1 MRERAVMGE
10 GAEGLG
16 GGTRSRSAQ
25 SLPAAHWPAS
35 LLAFAVALAVLSL
48 WSGSADALLHR
59 GHSFKGSFETPTEG
73 NKLSKP
79 SAVAV
84 NETSGLGAGDIYV
97 ADAANNRIVRFS
109 GSHEFLEAW
118 GYGVRTGAAT
128 FEKCTSEAEC
138 KAGIAGTGAGQFSS
152 PDAIAVD
159 NAGGSPSA
167 GYVYVIANNMGK
179 HSVIDKFNYEG
190 VLQNTLTTKNGKE
203 QIDGVAVDRT
213 GTVWV
218 DSEDG
223 EESFRLERFT
233 NALKNQR
240 IGEPEEVELPAV
252 IGGGHPAQPGFA
264 IDSLGHAYITYEPGG
279 LDNREQEELIKERA
293 EQRKLKKEEK
303 VEEVPAE
310 PCVEHRCVVA
320 QFQVPAIGEE
330 GESEVVNAE
339 LNIEGNAS
347 GIAVDLSS
355 GTQSSN
361 DAYLDL
367 GTAITAFTSDGTAIQ
382 TFGEQ
387 QLAEGSGSGLTVDA
401 TTGEVLV
408 ADAKHGRIDV
418 YEPSPP
424 GPPAIEESS
433 LTAAAVT
440 SGSAKLKATIDPSG
454 ADTHYRFRYG
464 PVPCA
469 GGSASCET
477 TTDSDLGSAFG
488 DQQAL
493 TEVEG
498 LAPSTTYHFVVIAE
512 SALESG
518 GKRIVVESQTEG
530 SFTTLAAGVLEQV
543 LPDGRAWELV
553 SPVDKRGVSVEPLAH
568 EGGLIQA
575 SADGKGIAYIAA
587 APVGEEEP
595 AGNRAP
601 EPAQLLATRG
611 SAGDWKTRNLTTPNL
626 AAQGINANSRREYQF
641 FSSDLSLG
649 AVFPVEPLAASETT
663 NKAALTSA
671 MLYLRHTGCAAA
683 CNQALSTSPVPGI
696 SFEASTPDLKH
707 IGLITNSGL
716 MEWSQDEA
724 HPEGAFTTVSILPTN
739 EAATGE
745 IGFGAPEAQLFE
757 GSRNTISQDGSR
769 VNWSRHTP
777 GGTHIYQSE
786 VHEGDVESVQL
797 DTPNEGE
804 SVPTSTVGAAPVYM
818 TASATGSRVFFTDD
832 QRLTANASVEEETAG
847 DLYVYERDKP
857 ASERLTDLTPDLNKG
872 ESAAIQGGVIGAS
885 SDGSYVYFVANGV
898 LTEDA
903 QPGLCIPHGLR
914 TARCNLYV
922 VHNNGTKWEQARLVA
937 RISNEDGPD
946 WAPSLERIEYRL
958 TEMTARVSPS
968 GQYLAFMSSQ
978 RLTPYNNTDANSGA
992 ADEEVYLYD
1001 AAGEGHVSCAS
1012 CNPSGAQPVGIHDVQ
1027 ESGEGRG
1034 LLVDRL
1040 GIWSTE
1046 SEDSF
1051 SHWLAGSVPGWTNL
1065 DDRETLYQ
1073 SRYLSDNGR
1082 LFFNSPDALS
1092 SQDSNG
1098 KEDVYEYEPAG
1109 VGNCASEIA
1118 GGGCVSLISSG
1129 KSEQE
1134 SAFLDAS
1141 EAGQDVF
1148 FLTSAPLSAQDPD
1161 KAFDIYDARV
1171 CAGAEEGCPVPPPA
1185 PVKPC
1190 EEEGCRGGTG
1200 GQSVFGAPASTSV
1213 SGSGNVPPQGAV
1225 LGTKQTVKAA
1235 KPLTR
1240 AQKLAAALKSCKKK
1254 YKNQKRKRAA
1264 CEKQARKKYEA
1275 KKSTA
1280 KRKPATKSSSTVRR

>member
-1 MRERAVMGE
+1 MRT
-10 GAEGLG
+10 LWPP
-16 GGTRSRSAQ
+16 
-25 SLPAAHWPAS
+25 SLA
-35 LLAFAVALAVLSL
+35 ALALAL
-48 WSGSADALLHR
+48 IALLICTGSADALLHR
-59 GHSFKGSFETPTEG
+59 GHSFKGSFEALTEA

-84 NETSGLGAGDIYV
+84 NEASGLGAGDIYV
-97 ADAANNRIVRFS
+97 VDTANNRIVRFN

-128 FEKCTSEAEC
+128 FEKCTGEAEC
-138 KAGIAGTGAGQFSS
+138 KPGIAGTGAGQFSS

-159 NAGGSPSA
+159 NAEGSPSA
-167 GYVYVIANNMGK
+167 GYVYVVANNTAK
-179 HSVIDKFNYEG
+179 RTVVDKFSFEG
-190 VLQNTLTTKNGKE
+190 VPIGTLATKNVKE

-233 NALKNQR
+233 NDLKNQR
-240 IGEPEEVELPAV
+240 IGEAEEVELPAV
-252 IGGGHPAQPGFA
+252 VGGGHPAQPGFA
-264 IDSLGHAYITYEPGG
+264 VDSLGHVYVTYEPGG
-279 LDNREQEELIKERA
+279 LDNHQQEELIKERA
-293 EQRKLKKEEK
+293 EERKLKKEEK
-303 VEEVPAE
+303 IEEQPAE

-320 QFQVPAIGEE
+320 QFQVPAVGAE

-355 GTQSSN
+355 ATQSSD
-361 DAYLDL
+361 DAYLDG
-367 GTAITAFTSDGTAIQ
+367 GTSITAFSSDGTAIQ

-387 QLAEGSGSGLTVDA
+387 QFAEGGGSGLTVDA
-401 TTGEVLV
+401 ATGEVLV
-408 ADAKHGRIDV
+408 ADAEHGRVDV

-433 LTAAAVT
+433 LTAAAVK
-440 SGSAKLKATIDPSG
+440 SSSAKLKALIDASG

-477 TTDSDLGSAFG
+477 TAGSDLGSAFG
-488 DQQAL
+488 EQQAL

-498 LAPSTTYHFVVIAE
+498 LAPNTTYHFVVIAE

-518 GKRIVVESQTEG
+518 GKHIVIESQAEG

-575 SADGKGIAYIAA
+575 SANGKGIAYIAA

-595 AGNRAP
+595 AGSRAP
-601 EPAQLLATRG
+601 EPAQLLATR
-611 SAGDWKTRNLTTPNL
+611 SAAGAWGTRNLTTPNL

-649 AVFPVEPLAASETT
+649 AVFPVEPLASSETT
-663 NKAALTSA
+663 NEAALSSST
-671 MLYLRHTGCAAA
+671 LYLRDTGCASAP
-683 CNQALSTSPVPGI
+683 CYQALSKSAVPGI
-696 SFEASTPDLKH
+696 SFEAATPDLKH
-707 IGLITNSGL
+707 VGLITNAGL

-724 HPEGAFTTVSILPTN
+724 HPEGSLTTVSILPAG

-745 IGFGAPEAQLFE
+745 LGFGAPEAQLFE
-757 GSRNTISQDGSR
+757 GSRHTISQNGAR
-769 VNWSRHTP
+769 VAWSRHTP

-786 VHEGDVESVQL
+786 LTAGTVKSVQV

-804 SVPTSTVGAAPVYM
+804 TVPPSTVGAAPVYM
-818 TASATGSRVFFTDD
+818 TSSASGDRVFFTDD

-857 ASERLTDLTPDLNKG
+857 AGERLTDLTPDLNKG

-885 SDGSYVYFVANGV
+885 EDGSYVYFVANGV
-898 LTEDA
+898 LTEGA

-922 VHNNGTKWEQARLVA
+922 AHNDGGKWERPRLVA
-937 RISNEDGPD
+937 RLSNEDGPD

-968 GQYLAFMSSQ
+968 GRYLAFMSSQ

-1051 SHWLAGSVPGWTNL
+1051 AHWLAASVPGWTNL

-1073 SRYLSDNGR
+1073 SRYLSDSGR
-1082 LFFNSPDALS
+1082 LLFNSPDALS
-1092 SQDSNG
+1092 SEDGNG
-1098 KEDVYEYEPAG
+1098 KEDVYEYEPRG
-1109 VGNCASEIA
+1109 VGSCAGETAS
-1118 GGGCVSLISSG
+1118 GGCISLISSG

-1134 SAFLDAS
+1134 TAFLDAS
-1141 EAGQDVF
+1141 ESGEDVF
-1148 FLTSAPLSAQDPD
+1148 FLTSAPLSTQDPD
-1161 KAFDIYDARV
+1161 KGFDIYDARS
-1171 CAGAEEGCPVPPPA
+1171 CSEAGAEEACPVRAPA
-1185 PVKPC
+1185 PAKPC
-1190 EEEGCRGGTG
+1190 EEEQCRGAAST
-1200 GQSVFGAPASTSV
+1200 QSVFGAPASSTV
-1213 SGSGNVPPQGAV
+1213 SESSNVAPQSTV
-1225 LGTKQTVKAA
+1225 LGTKQTVKA

-1240 AQKLAAALKSCKKK
+1240 AQKLAAALKGCKKK
-1254 YKNQKRKRAA
+1254 YKTQRHRRAA
-1264 CEKQARKKYEA
+1264 CEKQTRRKHAA
-1275 KKSTA
+1275 KKPTA
-1280 KRKPATKSSSTVRR
+1280 KHKPATKSSSTARRQGAER

>member
-1 MRERAVMGE
+1 MGE

-25 SLPAAHWPAS
+25 SPSRAHWPVP
-35 LLAFAVALAVLSL
+35 LLAFAVALITLSI

-59 GHSFKGSFETPTEG
+59 GHSFKGSVETLTEG

-84 NETSGLGAGDIYV
+84 DEASGLGAGDIYV
-97 ADAANNRIVRFS
+97 ADAANNRIVRFN

-138 KAGIAGTGAGQFSS
+138 KPGIAGSGAGQFSS

-159 NAGGSPSA
+159 NAAGSPSA
-167 GYVYVIANNMGK
+167 GYVYVVANNTAK

-203 QIDGVAVDRT
+203 QIDGVAVDRA

-233 NALKNQR
+233 DALKNAR

-264 IDSLGHAYITYEPGG
+264 VDSLGHVYVTYEPGG
-279 LDNREQEELIKERA
+279 LDDRQQEELIKERA

-303 VEEVPAE
+303 IEETPAE

-339 LNIEGNAS
+339 LNIEGSAS

-355 GTQSSN
+355 GGQSSN
-361 DAYLDL
+361 DAYLDR
-367 GTAITAFTSDGTAIQ
+367 GTSITAFTSDGTAIQ

-387 QLAEGSGSGLTVDA
+387 QLAEGGGRGLTVDA
-401 TTGEVLV
+401 ATGEVLV

-424 GPPAIEESS
+424 GPPEIEESS
-433 LTAAAVT
+433 LSAAAVT
-440 SGSAKLKATIDPSG
+440 SSSAKLKATIDPSG

-464 PVPCA
+464 TVPCA
-469 GGSASCET
+469 GGSSSCVT
-477 TTDSDLGSAFG
+477 TSSSDLGSAFG
-488 DQQAL
+488 DQQAVA
-493 TEVEG
+493 EVEG

-518 GKRIVVESQTEG
+518 GKQIVVESQSEG
-530 SFTTLAAGVLEQV
+530 SFTTVAAGVLEQV

-587 APVGEEEP
+587 APIGEEEP

-611 SAGDWKTRNLTTPNL
+611 SAGDWNTRNLTTPNL
-626 AAQGINANSRREYQF
+626 NAQGINANSRREYQF

-663 NKAALTSA
+663 NEAALTSA
-671 MLYLRHTGCAAA
+671 MLYLRHTGCATA

-696 SFEASTPDLKH
+696 SFEAATPDLKH

-716 MEWSQDEA
+716 KEWSQDEA
-724 HPEGAFTTVSILPTN
+724 HPEGTFTTVSILPSN

-786 VHEGDVESVQL
+786 VREGAVKSVQI

-804 SVPTSTVGAAPVYM
+804 SVPTGTVGAAPVYM

-857 ASERLTDLTPDLNKG
+857 ANERLTDLTPDLNKG
-872 ESAAIQGGVIGAS
+872 ESAAIQGGVIGTS

-898 LTEDA
+898 LTEGA

-937 RISNEDGPD
+937 RVSNEDGPD

-1098 KEDVYEYEPAG
+1098 KEDVYEYEP
-1109 VGNCASEIA
+1109 VGTGSCASEIA
-1118 GGGCVSLISSG
+1118 NGGCVSLISSG

-1148 FLTSAPLSAQDPD
+1148 FLTSAPLTAQDPD
-1161 KAFDIYDARV
+1161 KAFDIYDARI

-1190 EEEGCRGGTG
+1190 EEEGCRGGA
-1200 GQSVFGAPASTSV
+1200 GQHSGFGAPASTSA

-1254 YKNQKRKRAA
+1254 YKKQKHKRAA
-1264 CEKQARKKYEA
+1264 CEKQAHKKYAA

-1280 KRKPATKSSSTVRR
+1280 KHKPATKSSSTARR

>member
-1 MRERAVMGE
+1 MGE

-16 GGTRSRSAQ
+16 RGTRSRSAQ
-25 SLPAAHWPAS
+25 TRTTALWQPSLAALS
-35 LLAFAVALAVLSL
+35 LVLVALLIGA
-48 WSGSADALLHR
+48 GSADALLHR
-59 GHSFKGSFETPTEG
+59 GHSFKGSFEALAEG

-84 NETSGLGAGDIYV
+84 NEASGLGAGDIYV
-97 ADAANNRIVRFS
+97 ADAANNRIVRFN

-118 GYGVRTGAAT
+118 GYGVSTGAAT

-138 KAGIAGTGAGQFSS
+138 KPGVAGTGAGQFNS
-152 PDAIAVD
+152 PEAIAVD
-159 NAGGSPSA
+159 NAEGSPSA
-167 GYVYVIANNMGK
+167 GYVYVIAGNTAK

-190 VLQNTLTTKNGKE
+190 VLQGTLATKNGKE

-223 EESFRLERFT
+223 EEGFRLERFT
-233 NALKNQR
+233 DGLKNQR

-252 IGGGHPAQPGFA
+252 VGGGHPAQPGFA
-264 IDSLGHAYITYEPGG
+264 VDSLGHVYVTYEPGG
-279 LDNREQEELIKERA
+279 LDDRQQEELIKERA

-303 VEEVPAE
+303 VEEQPAE

-320 QFQVPAIGEE
+320 QFQVPAVGEE

-361 DAYLDL
+361 DAYLDS
-367 GTAITAFTSDGTAIQ
+367 GNSITAFTSDGTAIQ

-387 QLAEGSGSGLTVDA
+387 QLAEGGGSGLTVDA
-401 TTGEVLV
+401 ATGEVLV
-408 ADAKHGRIDV
+408 ADAKHGRVDI

-433 LTAAAVT
+433 LTAAGVT
-440 SGSAKLKATIDPSG
+440 SSSAKLKALIDPSG

-469 GGSASCET
+469 GGSPSCAETASA
-477 TTDSDLGSAFG
+477 DLGSAFG

-498 LAPSTTYHFVVIAE
+498 LSPSTTYHFVVIAE

-518 GKRIVVESQTEG
+518 GKRIIVESQSEG

-626 AAQGINANSRREYQF
+626 AAQGINANSRREYQY

-649 AVFPVEPLAASETT
+649 AVFPVEPLAASETS
-663 NKAALTSA
+663 NEAALTSA
-671 MLYLRHTGCAAA
+671 MLYLRNTGCTAGH
-683 CNQALSTSPVPGI
+683 CNQALSRSSVPGI
-696 SFEASTPDLKH
+696 SFEAATPDLKH

-724 HPEGAFTTVSILPTN
+724 HPEGTFTTVSILPSN

-745 IGFGAPEAQLFE
+745 LGFGAPEAQLFE

-786 VHEGDVESVQL
+786 VHEGTVKSVQV

-818 TASATGSRVFFTDD
+818 TASTTGSRVFFTDD

-898 LTEDA
+898 LSEDA

-937 RISNEDGPD
+937 RVSNEDGPD

-968 GQYLAFMSSQ
+968 GRYLAFMSSQ

-1001 AAGEGHVSCAS
+1001 ADGEGHVSCAS
-1012 CNPSGAQPVGIHDVQ
+1012 CNPSGAQPVGVHDVQ

-1051 SHWLAGSVPGWTNL
+1051 AHWLAASVPGWTNL

-1073 SRYLSDNGR
+1073 SRYLSDSGR

-1098 KEDVYEYEPAG
+1098 KEDVYEYEPVGAG
-1109 VGNCASEIA
+1109 SCASEVVN
-1118 GGGCVSLISSG
+1118 GGCVSLISSG

-1148 FLTSAPLSAQDPD
+1148 FLTSAPLTTQDPD
-1161 KAFDIYDARV
+1161 KAFDIYDARS

-1190 EEEGCRGGTG
+1190 EEEGCRGGAG
-1200 GQSVFGAPASTSV
+1200 QQSVFGAPASTNA
-1213 SGSGNVPPQGAV
+1213 SGSGNLPPQGAV
-1225 LGTKQTVKAA
+1225 LGTKQTVKVT

-1254 YKNQKRKRAA
+1254 YKTQKHKRAA
-1264 CEKQARKKYEA
+1264 CEKQARKKYAA

-1280 KRKPATKSSSTVRR
+1280 KRKPATKSSSTARR